1 MLIFLI
7 FGYSNMRPVEINQY
21 VKELLLLNDCVII
34 PEFGGFV
41 ANYKPATIVNN
52 QFTAPTK
59 EIAFNNKLISNDGLL
74 INFISETER
83 IDYFGAKQRLDSFV
97 QETILNLEQ
106 NRNVYFE
113 GVGYLH
119 YDSRENL
126 LFEPQMKQNLLIESY
141 GLQNFSYEKLY
152 QRQISKPAFKTMQH
166 QEAIPIIFQRRKL
179 KKLVVV
185 VPLLLALAL
194 IPLKN
199 NKEYLSK
206 SDMGMWETLI
216 QSTPSVSVQP
226 LEPTTAEYTANLIT
240 PEAKPFEYYIIGGS
254 FKSEENANKYIHQLK
269 KQGIAGQ
276 NLGVFLGLHR
286 IAIEGF
292 STIGEAQK
300 ELNILLN
307 ENPQSGVWIAENE

>member
-1 MLIFLI
+1 
-7 FGYSNMRPVEINQY
+7 
-21 VKELLLLNDCVII
+21 
-34 PEFGGFV
+34 
-41 ANYKPATIVNN
+41 
-52 QFTAPTK
+52 
-59 EIAFNNKLISNDGLL
+59 
-74 INFISETER
+74 
-83 IDYFGAKQRLDSFV
+83 
-97 QETILNLEQ
+97 
-106 NRNVYFE
+106 
-113 GVGYLH
+113 
-119 YDSRENL
+119 
-126 LFEPQMKQNLLIESY
+126 
-141 GLQNFSYEKLY
+141 
-152 QRQISKPAFKTMQH
+152 
-166 QEAIPIIFQRRKL
+166 
-179 KKLVVV
+179 
-185 VPLLLALAL
+185 LALAL

-216 QSTPSVSVQP
+216 HNTPSVSVQSSQ
-226 LEPTTAEYTANLIT
+226 PTTAEYTANLIT